1 MMNLKINNPNQNKKI
16 AMMTTILIKNKLMK
30 TLNYNKKI

>member
-16 AMMTTILIKNKLMK
+16 AMMTTSLIKNKLMK
-30 TLNYNKKI
+30 TLNFNKKI